1 MTSRFSGKRR
11 PCIRS
16 FWTPCLLQEGCTAL
30 QNLWK
35 KKKTGSQRRI
45 ANYSVWRRANHQ
57 ASIFLLKW
65 MCERNLG
72 CVEENFRFLLL
83 LVFCLFLTFSSSF
96 FLCLF
101 LFTFMFRPENVSRC
115 IVSLWE
121 IFMTRV
127 SSANRHL
134 SALLGYLMSIHTSW
148 TCLGQWTIFD
158 ILDPAAVRYSR
169 NRLQFPK

>member
-11 PCIRS
+11 PCIQS

-35 KKKTGSQRRI
+35 KKKTGSQRCI
-45 ANYSVWRRANHQ
+45 ANYRVWRRANHQ

-101 LFTFMFRPENVSRC
+101 LFTFMFQPVNVSRC
-115 IVSLWE
+115 CVIVGNIYDPCLLRQSAFIGTSRLPNE
-121 IFMTRV
+121 YSYFMNMFG
-127 SSANRHL
+127 SMDN
-134 SALLGYLMSIHTSW
+134 IW
-148 TCLGQWTIFD
+148 C
-158 ILDPAAVRYSR
+158 LDPAAVRYSR
-169 NRLQFPK
+169 NRVQFPK